1 MVDDKYVVCLTLK
14 DSLISVGYSA
24 PFGGMELLRWD
35 IGESREWMRKGS
47 ICFCNQYCYAL

>member
-14 DSLISVGYSA
+14 DSLLSVGYSA

-35 IGESREWMRKGS
+35 IGESKEWMRKGS
-47 ICFCNQYCYAL
+47 VAVTDIVTR